1 MTVLSA
7 LYPTLTDITRQ
18 LGPNGQVVTD
28 IVDILTPQNE
38 CLDDFVWLPTNNK
51 MSHRTTTLSGYSAPT
66 WRKLYGFTSPTKATF
81 ENITDTCGMLE
92 DYSHVDKDAADMSG
106 NPRAIRK
113 NQDMIKV
120 KSFNKTV
127 VEATFYSNDALDTP
141 EQILGLSPRFADD
154 DSTSENFQNIIK
166 DTNGTPDTS
175 LWLCVWGPES
185 GFHLYPEGT
194 TAGLSMTDDGV
205 YQDTN
210 GSGGYRKM
218 YQTHFKWHL
227 GLCIR
232 DWRYFVRIQFDKDQL
247 LKSSATQVDLIDL
260 MTQALELPPSL
271 TAGRTAF
278 YANRHTKSFLRRQI
292 ANKVAA
298 STLTMETVMGR
309 HVMTFDGIPVRRCDA
324 LLGNENTSAPIA

>member
-1 MTVLSA
+1 MSVLSA
-7 LYPTLTDITRQ
+7 LYPTLSDVTRQ
-18 LGPNGQVVTD
+18 IGPDGKVVSD
-28 IVDILTPQNE
+28 IVDILTPVNE
-38 CLDDFVWLPTNNK
+38 CLDDFVFLPTNNK
-51 MSHRTTTLSGYSAPT
+51 MSHRTTTLAGMSAPT

-81 ENITDTCGMLE
+81 ENVVDSCGMLE
-92 DYSHVDKDAADMSG
+92 DYSHIDKDLADMSG
-106 NPRAIRK
+106 DPKQTRR

-127 VEATFYSNDALDTP
+127 NEATFYSNDALDTP

-154 DSTSENFQNIIK
+154 DSTSENYQNIIK
-166 DTNGTPDTS
+166 DSNGTPDTS
-175 LWLCVWGPES
+175 MWLCVWGPES

-194 TAGLSMTDDGV
+194 QAGLSMTDDGV

-210 GSGGYRKM
+210 GTGGYRKL
-218 YQTHFKWHL
+218 YQTHFTWKL

-232 DWRYFVRIQFDKDQL
+232 DWRYFVRCQFAIGSV
-247 LKSSATQVDLIDL
+247 LKSGATQVDLIDL
-260 MTQALELPPSL
+260 MTQMLELPPNL

-278 YANRHTKSFLRRQI
+278 YANRTTKSFLRRQI

-324 LLGNENTSAPIA
+324 LVSTENTTAVIS